1 MFIACKR
8 LLLYHISFNF
18 VILFAKIL
26 KFHSVK
32 FRVFI
37 RQDFVYR
44 TLCGDDMRA
53 NAWSDTR

>member
-26 KFHSVK
+26 RFHSAE
-32 FRVFI
+32 FGTFI
-37 RQDFVYR
+37 RQDFMHC
-44 TLCGDDMRA
+44 TLCSGDIHA
-53 NAWSDTR
+53 NA